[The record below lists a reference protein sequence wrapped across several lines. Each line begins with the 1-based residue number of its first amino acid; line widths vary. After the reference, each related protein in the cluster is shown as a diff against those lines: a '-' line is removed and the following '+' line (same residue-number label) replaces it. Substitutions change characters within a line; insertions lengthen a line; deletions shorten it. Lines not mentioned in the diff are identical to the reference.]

1 MFKGVNRLYNLKL
14 KREREYILKFLM
26 ERELNNQ
33 TDLYWSLFNKKD
45 DCSHYKNIIHE
56 KDLEIAKLK
65 RELGTFDM
73 NRYSGKI
80 SFVSPDIE

>member
-1 MFKGVNRLYNLKL
+1 
-14 KREREYILKFLM
+14 M

-33 TDLYWSLFNKKD
+33 TDLYWSLFNKTKGQTRLLGARD
-45 DCSHYKNIIHE
+45 HGR
-56 KDLEIAKLK
+56 DLEIAKLK

-80 SFVSPDIE
+80 SFVFPDIE